1 MSENR
6 GRADMLCLLIHG
18 RFVPL
23 ADAHVEPA
31 DATTLRTAYREEDA
45 ISMARFAEQSCTHP
59 LMCSQ
64 TGGKSHFGSCL
75 NDGQFDEIPNKVTN
89 ARATARRVGWA

>member
-1 MSENR
+1 
-6 GRADMLCLLIHG
+6 MLCLLIHG

-31 DATTLRTAYREEDA
+31 DATTLRTAYREENA

-89 ARATARRVGWA
+89 ARATARRVG

>member
-1 MSENR
+1 M
-6 GRADMLCLLIHG
+6 
-18 RFVPL
+18 PL
-23 ADAHVEPA
+23 ADAHVDPA
-31 DATTLRTAYREEDA
+31 DTDDTPHSLPQREEDA
-45 ISMARFAEQSCTHP
+45 ISVARFAEQSCTHP

-89 ARATARRVGWA
+89 ARATARRVG